1 MVIEKR
7 MLNWHKLWK
16 YWIPVIAYMAL
27 IFYLSSRPMP
37 EEILPE
43 IWNVDK
49 VAHFIE
55 YGVLGFLWSRALKS
69 KQEMPKAA
77 LIAFV
82 ITFLYAVS
90 DEIHQYFVPN
100 RNASV
105 YDVIADGLGGWLG
118 IWVYRRWF

>member
-1 MVIEKR
+1 

-16 YWIPVIAYMAL
+16 YWLPVIAYMAF
-27 IFYLSSRPMP
+27 IFYLSSRPMH

-43 IWNVDK
+43 IWNIDK

-55 YGVLGFLWSRALKS
+55 YWVLGFLWSRALKS
-69 KQEMPKAA
+69 KQEMPKAT

-100 RNASV
+100 RDASV